1 MSAAGERNIRI
12 LVEGT
17 PESCRVAI
25 LEGKHLV
32 EYHPAAGE
40 GDPTLVGDVFVGR
53 VSKLAPGV
61 EAAFVD
67 IGLDTDAFLPETEWP
82 PDGLNA
88 GQTVTVQIQKDPV
101 GGKGAR
107 ITSRLALAGRYVV
120 YLPGGERTR
129 MSKRIPEGPE
139 RDRLEALGAE
149 LLEPWPGD
157 GLIVRTNAQ
166 DASDDELRADVERLT
181 RQHRQLVAKA
191 RVSKPPVRI
200 SREPGPAARVV
211 RDHLTDEVEAV
222 LVATPELLEELRAAS
237 TSTPPELMGRIR
249 LEKRPFQ
256 ANHVERAI
264 DRALHPKVY
273 LPSGGHVVIE
283 PTEAL
288 TSIDVNSGGSK
299 GGPDLET
306 TALETNLEAAAVV
319 ARQIRLRDL
328 GGILVVDFIDL
339 VEEEHRD
346 RVQAF
351 FEGALAHDKGNP
363 KVHGWTHLGLM
374 ILSRRRRRMPLF
386 RMLTEGCQACHSTGR
401 VDNGSRVVD
410 RAVRATR
417 AYLQKNRGHKVVV
430 KVAPALVASLRGHL
444 EDLYERA
451 TVRGDRAQPAHRFL
465 VEQLVEDDD

>member
-1 MSAAGERNIRI
+1 MSADERVRARI

-17 PESCRVAI
+17 PGSCRVAI
-25 LEGKHLV
+25 LEDGHLV
-32 EYHPAAGE
+32 EYYPAAGE
-40 GDPTLVGDVFVGR
+40 GDPTMVGDVFVGR

-67 IGLDTDAFLPETEWP
+67 VGLDTDAFLPETEWP
-82 PDGLNA
+82 PEGLNA
-88 GQTVTVQIQKDPV
+88 GQTVTVQVQKDPV

-107 ITSRLALAGRYVV
+107 ITCRLALAGRYVV
-120 YLPGGERTR
+120 FLPGGERTR
-129 MSKRIPEGPE
+129 MSKRIPEGEE

-181 RQHRQLVAKA
+181 RQHRQVLAKA
-191 RVSKPPVRI
+191 RVSKAPARI

-211 RDHLTDEVEAV
+211 RDHLTEEVEAV
-222 LVATPELLEELRAAS
+222 MVATQELLEEVRSAA
-237 TSTPPELMGRIR
+237 TSTPAELMGRIR
-249 LEKRPFQ
+249 LETGPFAG
-256 ANHVERAI
+256 ANVERAL

-288 TSIDVNSGGSK
+288 TSIDVNSGGAK

-339 VEEEHRD
+339 IEEVHRE
-346 RVQAF
+346 RVQAS
-351 FEGALAHDKGNP
+351 FEAALARDKGNP
-363 KVHGWTHLGLM
+363 KVHGWSHLGLM

-386 RMLTEGCQACHSTGR
+386 RMLTDSCDSCHGTGR
-401 VDNGSRVVD
+401 VDTGSRVVD
-410 RAVRATR
+410 RAARATR
-417 AYLQKNRGHKVVV
+417 AYLRKNRGQKVVV
-430 KVAPALVASLRGHL
+430 KICPDLVEELR
-444 EDLYERA
+444 ERLDD
-451 TVRGDRAQPAHRFL
+451 VYGRVSVKGDRGLPPHRYL
-465 VEQLVEDDD
+465 VEQRVDD